1 MRQIKFRGKCLHC
14 DKWVYGNLVDF
25 GEDEIPEIHGFDLYR
40 EGSLSWREINVE
52 RSTIGQFTGLLDKNG
67 KEIYEGDIVMFVHT
81 TGRFV
86 GKNIC
91 EVIYDEE
98 FCSAFSVKLNDTW
111 KIPFS
116 LEFPA
121 KLVEVIGNIHDKE
134 FLKI

>member
-25 GEDEIPEIHGFDLYR
+25 GEDKIPEIHGFDPYR

-52 RSTIGQFTGLLDKNG
+52 RPTIGQFTGLLDKNG

-86 GKNIC
+86 CKNIC
-91 EVIYDEE
+91 EVIYDGE

-134 FLKI
+134 FL